1 MTLAHHILYKRPWID
16 LDLFNSNVKYCYI
29 GLVETLDFLYS
40 FVACDLRIGRNGL
53 FTVLIIVLVFEVK
66 FTFYLDQHDLSQRS
80 FIKDQISGE
89 LHQVHWS
96 FLKKKKKRKNHARV
110 FIIHV
115 FFPFRSKSTKYR
127 LVYRRHTRQNT
138 CLSKI
143 SLSAFRVTC

>member
-1 MTLAHHILYKRPWID
+1 MTLAHQILYKSRPWID

-40 FVACDLRIGRNGL
+40 FVACDPRIGRNRL

-96 FLKKKKKRKNHARV
+96 F
-110 FIIHV
+110 F
-115 FFPFRSKSTKYR
+115 
-127 LVYRRHTRQNT
+127 
-138 CLSKI
+138 
-143 SLSAFRVTC
+143 